1 MTDLTKDLTILGNKV
16 DGAITADKLEKF
28 PAPHVGVVT
37 FVTSE
42 VCALC
47 PVTNQPDIYEVEIK
61 YVPDEYCVESKSL
74 KLYLMR
80 FRDTGIF
87 GEAITAAIADDFYQ
101 SIRPKTVIVT
111 SVQQIRGGLQMTST
125 AVRGEYKLG

>member
-16 DGAITADKLEKF
+16 EGAITADKLEKF
-28 PAPHVGVVT
+28 PAPNVGLVS

-61 YVPDEYCVESKSL
+61 YVPKDYCVESKSL
-74 KLYLMR
+74 KLYLMS

-87 GEAITAAIADDFYQ
+87 GEAITAKIADDLYA
-101 SIRPKTVIVT
+101 SIQPRKVIVT

-125 AVRGEYKLG
+125 ADRGE